1 MKRIL
6 IFAAV
11 TLTALVA
18 LSCSNSS
25 GPGDPALTYDLVKQ
39 DVNAYKGK
47 RVRWYGRQVSFES
60 TGGVT
65 RATFAN
71 MKQWQT
77 GGDMQPFVVEIKSDR
92 VPPELSGEGWVSGT
106 VEGTRTV
113 GITLGSP
120 SGRES
125 TRPQTVPLLSNPEL
139 EKASDTK

>member
-6 IFAAV
+6 NFAAV
-11 TLTALVA
+11 TLMALVV

-60 TGGVT
+60 KGGVA

-71 MKQWQT
+71 MKQWQS
-77 GGDMQPFVVEIKSDR
+77 GGDMQPFVVQIDSDR

-106 VEGTRTV
+106 IEGTHTV

-120 SGRES
+120 SGRE
-125 TRPQTVPLLSNPEL
+125 TTNPQTVPLLSNAEL
-139 EKASDTK
+139 EKVIDTK